1 MKTPVAAIQG
11 YLETLLDNPGLGAEK
26 RTAFL
31 EKSCAQVA
39 RLRSLLADISTV
51 TRMAEASQLI
61 RKERVVL
68 NDIVD
73 EIRADMQLRPEGQ
86 QMRVN

>member
-1 MKTPVAAIQG
+1 MAAIQG

-51 TRMAEASQLI
+51 TRMDEASQLI
-61 RKERVVL
+61 LRERVVL
-68 NDIVD
+68 NDLIAEYD
-73 EIRADMQLRPEGQ
+73 AQAAQRAAEEAAQ
-86 QMRVN
+86 NTNA